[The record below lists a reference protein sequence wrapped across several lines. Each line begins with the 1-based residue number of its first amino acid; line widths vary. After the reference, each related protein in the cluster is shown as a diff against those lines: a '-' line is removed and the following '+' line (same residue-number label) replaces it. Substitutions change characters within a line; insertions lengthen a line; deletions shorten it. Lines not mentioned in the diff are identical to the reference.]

1 MVKDIII
8 STIICTA
15 FYAFTGVRP
24 TATQCVITYFIINYI
39 REMAED

>member
-8 STIICTA
+8 STAICTA

-24 TATQCVITYFIINYI
+24 TPMQCTITYFAISYI
-39 REMAED
+39 REMAKG